1 MRRNSAWVV
10 LVVVLLL
17 AGSLVRASGD
27 RQQAQLDP
35 VALLDMYA
43 AGRFDE
49 AMAQVKAADD
59 SAARILRAQWRSRGS
74 EWIDAARPNHHA
86 RLLAAAGL
94 VLETEALRVE
104 RGDWG
109 GLIPPIDERPQPC
122 QGPCMLDWA
131 RQLLVER
138 GLADE
143 AAHAWYVAAV
153 ALVEGQRDWRYL
165 YAPASSREPFAGGR
179 GLAQAA
185 LTEFPGDP
193 QFRLAR
199 AMAVSSRFSVTV
211 DGGARSGGPSAI
223 LSLADWPNPAPP
235 PPQNATALVVRAS
248 AAEFSA
254 VINDPHVGI
263 DAEIRLG
270 YLRWATGDDWG
281 GIEAWTNVTH
291 RAKNADQRY
300 LAYFLLGWTALQR
313 HEEDAARVA
322 INLALE
328 ARPQSQSA
336 ALVLAALDMRAGD
349 GDTAHEGIALSL
361 GKRPA
366 DDDPWRVFLYGRH
379 PRLAELVNVL
389 RAEIRR

>member
-1 MRRNSAWVV
+1 MHRKTA
-10 LVVVLLL
+10 LVVALLL
-17 AGSLVRASGD
+17 AAGVLRAAGS
-27 RQQAQLDP
+27 QQQRPLDP
-35 VALLDMYA
+35 VALLDLYA

-59 SAARILRAQWRSRGS
+59 SAARVLRAQWRARGS
-74 EWIDAARPNHHA
+74 EWIDAARPNHHS

-138 GLADE
+138 GRSDE

-165 YAPASSREPFAGGR
+165 YAPANSREPFAGGR

-185 LTEFPGDP
+185 LTEFPRDP
-193 QFRLAR
+193 FFRLAR
-199 AMAVSSRFSVTV
+199 AIAVASRFSVTT
-211 DGGARSGGPSAI
+211 DGGARSGAPSGI
-223 LSLADWPNPAPP
+223 LSLSDWPNPAPP
-235 PPQNATALVVRAS
+235 QAQTATALVVRATALEF
-248 AAEFSA
+248 AAVA
-254 VINDPHVGI
+254 NDARVGV

-270 YLRWATGDDWG
+270 YLRWATGDDAG
-281 GIEAWTNVTH
+281 GIQAWTNVTN
-291 RAKNADQRY
+291 RAQNADSRY
-300 LAYFLLGWTALQR
+300 LAYFLLGWAALQR
-313 HEEDAARVA
+313 NEEDAARIA
-322 INLALE
+322 MNLALD

-336 ALVLAALDMRAGD
+336 VLVLAALDMRAGE
-349 GDTAHEGIALSL
+349 GDTAHDTIVESL
-361 GKRPA
+361 TRRPA
-366 DDDPWRVFLYGRH
+366 DDDPWRLFLYGRH
-379 PRLAELVNVL
+379 PQLGEFINAL
-389 RAEIRR
+389 RAEIRHD